1 MYNLCKRI
9 FQVFED
15 AQPQKRVKVA
25 KKITKQRLKNV
36 ALYYLQRFESSRGN
50 LQKVLMKRIT
60 EYAYQNPDYDKSE
73 ALEWV
78 EELLNDF
85 EGYGYINDGRYAEI
99 KIRDYVNAGK
109 SLRYIQGKLQQK
121 GIDTNVV
128 ENILEEQ
135 EYDAWEVA
143 LKFAKKKRIG
153 PYRLDDEN
161 RSENR
166 QKDMGALVR
175 AGFDYD
181 VTTKVLDY
189 ELEE

>member
-1 MYNLCKRI
+1 M
-9 FQVFED
+9 FED

-153 PYRLDDEN
+153 PYRLDAES

-181 VTTKVLDY
+181 VTSRVLDY